1 MTEVRDAYDTPWK
14 DVVEVYFEAFLRFFF
29 PAIHADIDW
38 SKGYEFLDKE
48 LSQIMR
54 DAELGTRFADKLVK
68 VWKRSGEET
77 WVMIH
82 LEIQS
87 QEDGTFSERMF
98 LYYYRLRD
106 KYNREVVSLAVL
118 GDDRLDWRPQTFE
131 RSLWGCEVNF
141 RFPIIKLL
149 DYAPRWAELEAS
161 LNPFA
166 IVVMSHL
173 KTKET
178 KHDYESRKEW
188 KFRLTRR
195 LYEQGYERQDIMNLF
210 RFVDWVLELPADLK
224 QAFRN
229 DLAQYEQERQM
240 PYITSIERM
249 GIEQGRVEGQRSL
262 IDLLL
267 SQKVGRIPQ
276 VLNDRISTLSSEN
289 LSLLAIALLNFRALG
304 DLESWLQENQ

>member
-14 DVVEVYFEAFLRFFF
+14 DVVEIYFEDFLRFFF

-48 LSQIMR
+48 LSQIVR
-54 DAELGTRFADKLVK
+54 DAELGTRYADKLVK

-77 WVMIH
+77 WVMLH

-106 KYNREVVSLAVL
+106 KYKREVVSLAVL
-118 GDDRLDWRPQTFE
+118 GDDRATWRPQTFE
-131 RSLWGCEVNF
+131 RSLWGCEVMF

-149 DYAPRWAELEAS
+149 DYESRWAELEAS
-161 LNPFA
+161 RNPFA

-178 KHDYESRKEW
+178 KQDYESRREW

-210 RFVDWVLELPADLK
+210 RFVDWVLELPEDLK
-224 QAFRN
+224 QAFRD

-267 SQKVGRIPQ
+267 SQKIGQLSQP
-276 VLNDRISTLSSEN
+276 LDDRISALSSEKLN
-289 LSLLAIALLNFRALG
+289 SLAIALLNFSTLE
-304 DLESWLQENQ
+304 DLESWLQEN

>member
-14 DVVEVYFEAFLRFFF
+14 DVVEVYFEDFLLFFF

-38 SKGYEFLDKE
+38 SKGHEFLDKE

-77 WVMIH
+77 WVMLH

-118 GDDRLDWRPQTFE
+118 GDDRSAWRPQTFE
-131 RSLWGCEVNF
+131 RSLWGCEVLF

-149 DYAPRWAELEAS
+149 DYESRWAELEAS
-161 LNPFA
+161 RNPFA

-178 KHDYESRKEW
+178 RQDYESRKEW

-210 RFVDWVLELPADLK
+210 RFVDWGA
-224 QAFRN
+224 
-229 DLAQYEQERQM
+229 
-240 PYITSIERM
+240 I
-249 GIEQGRVEGQRSL
+249 RS
-262 IDLLL
+262 
-267 SQKVGRIPQ
+267 S
-276 VLNDRISTLSSEN
+276 
-289 LSLLAIALLNFRALG
+289 
-304 DLESWLQENQ
+304 